1 METQLDIL
9 SESLD
14 KKIKV
19 LNEIQKYNLLQENV
33 FKEERVSLDD
43 FDKAVS
49 EKEKLID
56 NLMLLDEGF
65 ETMYARLSEELKAS
79 KDKYADK
86 IKILQEK
93 SKVVS
98 ELSVAIQAQESRNK
112 VLVEKFFKRSRE
124 EIGNS
129 RRSSKAAFDYYK
141 SMSGANYPQNNI
153 LDSKK

>member
-19 LNEIQKYNLLQENV
+19 LNEIQKYNLIQENA
-33 FKEERVSLDD
+33 FKEKRVSLDD

-56 NLMLLDEGF
+56 SLILLDEGF
-65 ETMYARLSEELKAS
+65 ETMYERLSEELKVN
-79 KDKYADK
+79 KDNYADK

-93 SKVVS
+93 IKIVS

-112 VLVEKFFKRSRE
+112 ALVGKFFKRSRE
-124 EIGNS
+124 EIGNN

>member
-19 LNEIQKYNLLQENV
+19 LNEIQKYNLIQENA
-33 FKEERVSLDD
+33 FKEKRVSLDD

-56 NLMLLDEGF
+56 SLILLDEGF
-65 ETMYARLSEELKAS
+65 ETMYERLSEELKVN
-79 KDKYADK
+79 KDNYADK

-93 SKVVS
+93 IKIVS

-112 VLVEKFFKRSRE
+112 ALVEKFFKRSRE
-124 EIGNS
+124 EIGNN